1 MRKIDLSPEAYNDL
15 EGIKERLNTE
25 FGEVTEKKILK
36 SIVKDMKRLE
46 KYPETDI
53 KFFERFGI
61 VTDYKCIYSNK
72 NYVFYRIEDE
82 YIRIIRIIDVR
93 RDFMY
98 ILFGIHMISD
108 EGEDY
113 WENDDIE
120 D

>member
-53 KFFERFGI
+53 KLFERFGI

-72 NYVFYRIEDE
+72 NYLFYRIEDE